1 MQAIKE
7 ICQRL
12 LSLFVKKP
20 MVPII
25 SSVIPMIVDQSKVY
39 ENSCSCDESCDE
51 SCSCSSCDNSACI
64 CVPAITDILPFQQVE
79 MPKVPEFPAPQ
90 PLDDTATDTDTQHS
104 DDDESEDTQDE
115 SLDDHEE

>member
-39 ENSCSCDESCDE
+39 ENSCNSCPCDESCD
-51 SCSCSSCDNSACI
+51 CSSCDNSACI

>member
-1 MQAIKE
+1 MQAIKN

-25 SSVIPMIVDQSKVY
+25 SSVIPMIVDESKVY
-39 ENSCSCDESCDE
+39 ENSCPCDE
-51 SCSCSSCDNSACI
+51 SCSCDSACI

-90 PLDDTATDTDTQHS
+90 PLDDMATDTDTQHS
-104 DDDESEDTQDE
+104 DEDEGEDTQDE

>member
-1 MQAIKE
+1 MQAIKN

-20 MVPII
+20 IVPII

-39 ENSCSCDESCDE
+39 ENSCNSFPCDE
-51 SCSCSSCDNSACI
+51 SCSCDSACI